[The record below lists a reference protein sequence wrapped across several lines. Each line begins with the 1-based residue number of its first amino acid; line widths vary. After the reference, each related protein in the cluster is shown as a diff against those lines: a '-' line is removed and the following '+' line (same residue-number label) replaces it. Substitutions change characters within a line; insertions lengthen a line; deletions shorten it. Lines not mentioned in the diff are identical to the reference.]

1 MTDSN
6 LILDVSAERLQEV
19 LQSAGYRVTV
29 SEQNGMV
36 QLLSASQGVG
46 FAARMGN
53 PALPE
58 GQFLDYTL
66 SCALRVQ
73 GELPAGLAERWNV
86 EKRFAR
92 LTVQGAFLVL
102 ELDVI
107 VAGGVSE
114 NYLLATTELW
124 DRLLQEFL
132 LFLRAN
138 AAPGAGEKPGSPRNR
153 CPRRRPNPRPS
164 RRRKGPRAAP
174 RAGVRDGGSGPC
186 PPPAASAC
194 QLVRQTM
201 NSILKQPTKVRIAAA
216 VLLVAGAA
224 GAVALMRG
232 SPAQSSESKPAPQAA
247 AKPAAA
253 AAPAAGVKPP
263 AVATLGA
270 VQVDR
275 DELQRQLQALP
286 PQRARS
292 SGQSRGPGSMA
303 ARPARREG
311 LDRTGAGAGVAGQAR
326 GQARFPGGAGTD
338 PDAELPG
345 IRQPRA
351 RRLSDRGRPGLRV

>member
-138 AAPGAGEKPGSPRNR
+138 AAPGAGEE
-153 CPRRRPNPRPS
+153 
-164 RRRKGPRAAP
+164 A
-174 RAGVRDGGSGPC
+174 
-186 PPPAASAC
+186 
-194 QLVRQTM
+194 
-201 NSILKQPTKVRIAAA
+201 
-216 VLLVAGAA
+216 
-224 GAVALMRG
+224 
-232 SPAQSSESKPAPQAA
+232 
-247 AKPAAA
+247 
-253 AAPAAGVKPP
+253 
-263 AVATLGA
+263 
-270 VQVDR
+270 
-275 DELQRQLQALP
+275 
-286 PQRARS
+286 
-292 SGQSRGPGSMA
+292 GQSQESLSEAQAESA
-303 ARPARREG
+303 AEP
-311 LDRTGAGAGVAGQAR
+311 T
-326 GQARFPGGAGTD
+326 TH
-338 PDAELPG
+338 
-345 IRQPRA
+345 
-351 RRLSDRGRPGLRV
+351 